1 MSHTNSPS
9 DAKVYQDFLKS
20 ADSIVKELSS
30 QNDEVNKSTRGKIVF
45 FNFASTDLA
54 DHTRGYSTPEYLEA
68 VIRADAFAYAV
79 FDTFQRRLP
88 EEVMNVT
95 TFIVTSD
102 HGVLTFGGHGGDSV
116 NEAYV
121 PIFLWGSGI
130 VRGESRPL
138 SETLDSKSGY
148 PILLNQVDICPLI
161 AGLLGIRIPTNSM
174 GRLPVD
180 VLDISPPRKLELL
193 LANNRHLWSLLE
205 ATIERT
211 KSTSFFPFLTAER
224 ENPWK
229 MKDLFHETEQLV
241 EVHKQTEN
249 RLIRR
254 LHFYRWFAW
263 WTFWPL
269 WLSIA
274 TMISLSLIA
283 AALVRGPSSEEGR
296 CLSVKCALIFLLLTE
311 CLRATFASPREL
323 MSVALLCLL
332 THTFLD
338 GTVKCLRRNFKNYL
352 PIRNSTTNAPTSPT
366 LGLGSAMISISFF
379 FMSRC
384 QGRFKKTAGGQR
396 SAGSRPGMPAYPLA
410 QNTNDQDFGP
420 Q

>member
-9 DAKVYQDFLKS
+9 DAKVYEDFLKS
-20 ADSIVKELSS
+20 ADSIAKELSS

-54 DHTRGYSTPEYLEA
+54 DHIGGYSTPEYLEA
-68 VIRADAFAYAV
+68 VIQADAFVYAV
-79 FDTFQRRLP
+79 FDTFQRELP
-88 EEVMNVT
+88 EELMNVT

-102 HGVLTFGGHGGDSV
+102 HGVLKFGGHGGDSV
-116 NEAYV
+116 SEAYV

-130 VRGESRPL
+130 VRGQSGPPL
-138 SETLDSKSGY
+138 ETLDSKSGY

-224 ENPWK
+224 EEPWK
-229 MKDLFHETEQLV
+229 MKDLFHETEQLIR
-241 EVHKQTEN
+241 EHKQTEN

-263 WTFWPL
+263 WTFGPL

-274 TMISLSLIA
+274 IMISLSLIA
-283 AALVRGPSSEEGR
+283 AALMHGPSSEEGR
-296 CLSVKCALIFLLLTE
+296 CLGVKCALVFVLLVE
-311 CLRATFASPREL
+311 CLR
-323 MSVALLCLL
+323 
-332 THTFLD
+332 
-338 GTVKCLRRNFKNYL
+338 GNYRL
-352 PIRNSTTNAPTSPT
+352 AYLNS
-366 LGLGSAMISISFF
+366 L
-379 FMSRC
+379 
-384 QGRFKKTAGGQR
+384 
-396 SAGSRPGMPAYPLA
+396 
-410 QNTNDQDFGP
+410 
-420 Q
+420 